1 MTRLGKATVT
11 DMPLLDVEKI
21 VARIDAVTSSD
32 VAELAASV
40 FDAGRL
46 SAAGIGPDED
56 RFRAAVEQVN
66 PSLLVAAA

>member
-1 MTRLGKATVT
+1 
-11 DMPLLDVEKI
+11 
-21 VARIDAVTSSD
+21 
-32 VAELAASV
+32 VAELAAAV

-46 SAAGIGPDED
+46 SAAGIGPDEG